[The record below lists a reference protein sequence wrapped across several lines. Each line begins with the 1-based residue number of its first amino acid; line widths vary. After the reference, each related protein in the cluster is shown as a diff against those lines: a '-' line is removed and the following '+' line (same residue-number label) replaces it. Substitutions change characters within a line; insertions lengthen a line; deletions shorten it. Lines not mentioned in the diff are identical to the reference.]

1 MDSDVKIIKNP
12 KGNQNSMLFCTIA
25 YQTESGRHLKPIAKG
40 LLLVVVKTPIEGVRF
55 FLDPLW
61 RDMVESED
69 ASYLQDVFE
78 DLPRRAKNPGD
89 DVFAQLCELSAGPL
103 ATLEV
108 GEAPVRD
115 SFIKELTGKFIQI

>member
-1 MDSDVKIIKNP
+1 MDSEKIKNP
-12 KGNQNSMLFCTIA
+12 RGNQNSTLFCTIA
-25 YQTESGRHLKPIAKG
+25 YQAESGRHRRPIANG
-40 LLLVVVKTPIEGVRF
+40 LLLVVLKTPTDGVRF

-61 RDMVESED
+61 RETVNSED

-78 DLPRRAKNPGD
+78 DLPRRARNPGD

-103 ATLEV
+103 ATVEV
-108 GEAPVRD
+108 GDASLKD